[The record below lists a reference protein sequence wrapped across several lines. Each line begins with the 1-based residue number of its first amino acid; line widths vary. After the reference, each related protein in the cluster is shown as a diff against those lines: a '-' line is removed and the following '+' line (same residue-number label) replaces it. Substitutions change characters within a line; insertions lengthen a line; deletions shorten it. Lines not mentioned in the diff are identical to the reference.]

1 MRYPGETSHSSSRP
15 VSAGSACVRVWVRAC
30 VCVCLCACS
39 LALRSF
45 SQRRTRC
52 FLLGVREKSA
62 SSSADQYQRSW
73 SRTGSAIDA
82 LCGADLSHSP
92 RVTPSTGG
100 EVAGPADPTGCREEP
115 PTSKTIFWSLIKSL
129 HLSVW
134 ACKYVQMVESCYY
147 LFTF

>member
-15 VSAGSACVRVWVRAC
+15 VSAGSACVRVCECALVC
-30 VCVCLCACS
+30 VCVCVRARS
-39 LALRSF
+39 LS
-45 SQRRTRC
+45 
-52 FLLGVREKSA
+52 GVSVNGVQDVFCWEREKSA

-82 LCGADLSHSP
+82 PCGADLSHSP

-100 EVAGPADPTGCREEP
+100 EVAGPADPTGRREEP